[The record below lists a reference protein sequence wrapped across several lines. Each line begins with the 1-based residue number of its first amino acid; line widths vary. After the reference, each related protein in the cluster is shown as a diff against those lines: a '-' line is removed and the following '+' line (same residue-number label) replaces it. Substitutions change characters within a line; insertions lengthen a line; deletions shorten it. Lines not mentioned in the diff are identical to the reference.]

1 MNGFFWLLLA
11 LSIAFAGIYTLFPA
25 WLVALVIGM
34 VRKGARMSANSVV
47 VDEITWPYLEGGP
60 SDGEIV
66 VLVHGFGGDKDNWPL
81 YARHFTRRYRVIAP
95 DLPGFGKNIRDP
107 GLNYGGEAQTERL
120 HAFLTELGLDNIH
133 LAGNSMGGF
142 ISLTYALTHPD
153 RLKSLTLIDNAGVTS
168 TNKSELELAID
179 EGKNPLVATS
189 LDDYDRL
196 MNFIMH
202 KRIPRPRFMMRAMLE
217 VQIRNHDLLDGIF
230 WQIID
235 EALNDSLTER
245 LGEVSMPTLI
255 IWGRHDRLI
264 DVSCAEVMAAAIPDN
279 TVVILEDAGHIP
291 MIECPGE
298 TARHHIRLIAGV

>member
-1 MNGFFWLLLA
+1 
-11 LSIAFAGIYTLFPA
+11 
-25 WLVALVIGM
+25 
-34 VRKGARMSANSVV
+34 
-47 VDEITWPYLEGGP
+47 
-60 SDGEIV
+60 
-66 VLVHGFGGDKDNWPL
+66 
-81 YARHFTRRYRVIAP
+81 
-95 DLPGFGKNIRDP
+95 
-107 GLNYGGEAQTERL
+107 
-120 HAFLTELGLDNIH
+120 
-133 LAGNSMGGF
+133 
-142 ISLTYALTHPD
+142 
-153 RLKSLTLIDNAGVTS
+153 
-168 TNKSELELAID
+168 
-179 EGKNPLVATS
+179 
-189 LDDYDRL
+189 
-196 MNFIMH
+196 
-202 KRIPRPRFMMRAMLE
+202 MMRAMLE